1 MVKYSH
7 EVRRSYP
14 RIGFPVSTAFAV
26 ALTDPLDLEPK
37 YANSRY
43 SRPIVFASGDS
54 EDGAVHSMS
63 AKFEM
68 HNRPGTRY
76 GIDFADMER
85 VVRPRLLFPT
95 RR

>member
-1 MVKYSH
+1 MKLGAA
-7 EVRRSYP
+7 
-14 RIGFPVSTAFAV
+14 ILALTFPVATVFAV
-26 ALTDPLDLEPK
+26 ALTDPIEVEPK
-37 YANSRY
+37 YPNSRY
-43 SRPIVFASGDS
+43 ARPIVFASGDS
-54 EDGAVHSMS
+54 EAEAGTARSMS